1 MKLLQ
6 FIKLLRGLSD
16 ADIEKMQAMLNDN
29 SNAETEEDV
38 KADSVEVEEEKQEDN
53 PTEVVDS
60 EESTETAEEE
70 QKKVEEE
77 QSANEVVEPQEEE
90 IENTYAEQDEQLQA
104 EEEEIPP
111 MQKGVQEEREEVVV
125 PAEEGIQD
133 NQEEYKQIIDAQN
146 AKISALE
153 AENATLKNKVE
164 GAFGYSSKVS
174 IPVKT
179 NKLYDDC
186 SDVHIHR

>member
-16 ADIEKMQAMLNDN
+16 ADIEKMQTMLNDK
-29 SNAETEEDV
+29 SDAETEEEV
-38 KADSVEVEEEKQEDN
+38 KTDSIEVDEEKQEDN
-53 PTEVVDS
+53 PNEVVES
-60 EESTETAEEE
+60 EESTEIAEEE

-77 QSANEVVEPQEEE
+77 QSTNEVVESQEEE
-90 IENTYAEQDEQLQA
+90 IVNTDTEQEEQPQV

-111 MQKGVQEEREEVVV
+111 MQKGVQEEKEEVVV
-125 PAEEGIQD
+125 PAEEENQD